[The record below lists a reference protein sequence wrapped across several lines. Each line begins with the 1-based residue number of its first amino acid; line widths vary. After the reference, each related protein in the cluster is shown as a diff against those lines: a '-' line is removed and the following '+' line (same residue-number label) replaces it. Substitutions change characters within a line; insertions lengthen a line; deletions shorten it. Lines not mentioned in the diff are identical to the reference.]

1 VTAQSMQ
8 PCSLCADDGGTVVL
22 RDDLLRVV
30 LVDEAD
36 LPGFVRVIVN
46 AHVKEMSDLDAAA
59 RGRLMQVV
67 FAAEEAAREVF
78 APLKMNL
85 ASLGNMVPH
94 VHWHV
99 VPRFADDAFYPQ
111 AIWGTRQRD
120 TRPDVLAARRALLP
134 ALRLRLQE
142 RIGRL

>member
-1 VTAQSMQ
+1 M
-8 PCSLCADDGGTVVL
+8 VVL

-46 AHVKEMSDLDAAA
+46 AHVKEMSDLDAGA
-59 RGRLMQVV
+59 RSRLMRVV
-67 FAAEEAAREVF
+67 CAAEEVVREVL
-78 APLKMNL
+78 APLKINL
-85 ASLGNMVPH
+85 ASLGNVVPH

-99 VPRFADDAFYPQ
+99 IPRFADDAFYPQ